1 MSLPV
6 SQRLTAGCKV
16 NLGLRITGIRPN
28 GYHELDS
35 LFLPLAAPCDVLDI
49 SPLPADTPQLE
60 LHCAMPG
67 LDLGHNTLTK
77 AYQAFARR
85 AQTPPPALRLHL
97 TKGIPSGAGLGGG
110 SSDAAVLLRWLNDTA
125 PAPLTEQDLHLAALE
140 VGADVP
146 FFLMNCPCRVQGIG
160 ERLTPVRVDLPDTVL
175 VLLCPGESISTPW
188 AYGAYDAWCRLRD
201 ATPQDP
207 GDLTNGAI
215 RDTGTSLSSMPK
227 ADARCDAVFT
237 REQALAMR
245 NDLEAPV
252 AATYPVIT
260 EMRQALLQAGAWAA
274 VMSGSGSAMVGLFAS
289 ATAPVAARA
298 LSRRWQ
304 AHICAIA

>member
-1 MSLPV
+1 MTTLAAR
-6 SQRLTAGCKV
+6 RLTAGCKV

-35 LFLPLAAPCDVLDI
+35 VFLPLATPCDTLDVM
-49 SPLPADTPQLE
+49 PQPDGLPRLE
-60 LHCAMPG
+60 LLCNMPG
-67 LDLGHNTLTK
+67 LDLQRNTLTK
-77 AYQAFARR
+77 AYDAFARR
-85 AQTPPPALRLHL
+85 AQVPPPALRLRL

-110 SSDAAVLLRWLNDTA
+110 SSDAAVLLRWLNEVSSV
-125 PAPLTEQDLHLAALE
+125 PLPEATLHEAALE

-146 FFLMNCPCRVQGIG
+146 FFLMNRPCRVQGIG
-160 ERLTPVRVDLPDTVL
+160 EQLTPVRVDLPDTSI

-188 AYGAYDAWCRLRD
+188 AYKAYDAWLQNEGTRRN
-201 ATPQDP
+201 
-207 GDLTNGAI
+207 GHEDLTKGAI

-227 ADARCDAVFT
+227 TAVSCHAVFS
-237 REQALAMR
+237 REQALAMH

-252 AATYPVIT
+252 AAEYPVIT

-289 ATAPVAARA
+289 ATAPVAASA
-298 LSRRWQ
+298 LSRQWQ